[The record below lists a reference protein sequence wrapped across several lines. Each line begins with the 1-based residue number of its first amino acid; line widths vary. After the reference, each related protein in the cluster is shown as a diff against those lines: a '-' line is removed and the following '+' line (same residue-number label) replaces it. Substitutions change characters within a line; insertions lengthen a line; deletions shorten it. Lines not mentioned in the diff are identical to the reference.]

1 MLADGADVNRR
12 MSIGENLR
20 ETPAL
25 MEAAAVGSLEIMRLL
40 LTAGAKVNLQDFRGD
55 TALHQ
60 LLRNNW
66 VDDHKVMAILLA
78 YGVDVTS
85 KTKKAIHR
93 VCRHKDVITKWVK
106 ALGENGQ
113 QWCESFFADY
123 LHTD

>member
-78 YGVDVTS
+78 YGVDVDIKNKRGDTPRLQ
-85 KTKKAIHR
+85 AQNY
-93 VCRHKDVITKWVK
+93 HKV
-106 ALGENGQ
+106 GE
-113 QWCESFFADY
+113 SSR
-123 LHTD
+123 